1 MATPDEDD
9 ALRRRIE
16 LSIEHVVVL
25 IDRCDGIPPANV
37 NYEIKMSL
45 QSSLESIRS
54 VRQPSD
60 KLNELKGKILE
71 MIQATQQT
79 GGSSQGP
86 RIIGFAAERANEG
99 TVKSLI

>member
-25 IDRCDGIPPANV
+25 IDRCDWIPPANV

-45 QSSLESIRS
+45 QSSLEFYKVGQTIGQIERTERKDTGNDSSYAADWWKQSRTEDHWFRS
-54 VRQPSD
+54 KTS
-60 KLNELKGKILE
+60 
-71 MIQATQQT
+71 
-79 GGSSQGP
+79 
-86 RIIGFAAERANEG
+86 
-99 TVKSLI
+99 